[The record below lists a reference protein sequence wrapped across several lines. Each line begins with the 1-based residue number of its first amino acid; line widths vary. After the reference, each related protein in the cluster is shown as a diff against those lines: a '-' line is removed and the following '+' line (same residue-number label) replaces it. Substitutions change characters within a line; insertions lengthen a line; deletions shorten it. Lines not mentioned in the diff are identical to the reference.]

1 MCYIPYDIY
10 NDICNLRSHM
20 RTLIHDPTDNEISFT
35 KKFQSFKNFRNNYT
49 FYMLQDNVSLLLKK
63 KKMGKLFIVIIF

>member
-10 NDICNLRSHM
+10 NDICNLGSHM

-35 KKFQSFKNFRNNYT
+35 KKFQSFKNFRT
-49 FYMLQDNVSLLLKK
+49 
-63 KKMGKLFIVIIF
+63 IIPFTCSKTMFLTP

>member
-10 NDICNLRSHM
+10 NDICNLGSHM

-35 KKFQSFKNFRNNYT
+35 KKFQSFKNLEQLYLLHAPR
-49 FYMLQDNVSLLLKK
+49 QCSLLLKK
-63 KKMGKLFIVIIF
+63 KKN